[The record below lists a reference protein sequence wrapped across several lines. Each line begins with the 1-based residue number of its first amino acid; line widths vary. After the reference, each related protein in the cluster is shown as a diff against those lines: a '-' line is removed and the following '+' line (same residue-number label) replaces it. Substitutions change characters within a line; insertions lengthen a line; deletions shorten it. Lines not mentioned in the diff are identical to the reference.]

1 MQWKY
6 DTFNINITHVT
17 SLYLFTSPQKIK
29 VLVHSYCE
37 GEKKTY
43 LVKHF

>member
-6 DTFNINITHVT
+6 DTFNINNTHVT
-17 SLYLFTSPQKIK
+17 SIYLFTLAQKTK

-37 GEKKTY
+37 GEKK
-43 LVKHF
+43 KHI